1 MRLGVGGKAADAEV
15 SEPDDGVVVLQGEER
30 LLRGGGERVGEDE
43 FPVEPVLDMVRV
55 DDDARFVEYVGGGMD
70 GPEGGLD
77 GI

>member
-30 LLRGGGERVGEDE
+30 LSRGGGERVGEDE

-70 GPEGGLD
+70 GPERGLD